1 MQRVRS
7 SVITSRPVPVV
18 SSLCAVV
25 VVLMTVGL
33 VLGLPLGP
41 GAGLGAEPA
50 AWADTPTP
58 GVTPYETAT
67 PTPTDE
73 PTPDPTDDEV
83 TPTPTDEPTDAPTT
97 VGPVPDPTV
106 SSTPTSTA
114 PSPTATSTETVTP
127 SPTASPSSPSP
138 TPTPVL
144 VVPPTAPAAASST
157 VSATSALIAL
167 LVLAGVGAL
176 LYGLTRRTAVDQTV
190 LAPVSGDL
198 PPPTEDDV
206 VTLMTVAGEAMI
218 DAGFDVNDVQSDLR
232 RIADTHQVSDAEV
245 LAMPTLLVVSA
256 QSGRGIRTAAVQ
268 AGQTQLQLHQVEAL
282 DEVIDQ
288 SRGGLDPRTATRRI
302 REIYAAPPPFGPLL
316 RLLGGTLATVGL
328 AVLLGSSL
336 QGLVISG
343 LLGLMTGALVL
354 LGSQIPARYQA
365 LVTVVAA
372 TAVALI
378 VFLLARAGFD
388 NDVVP
393 CLIAP
398 LITLLPG
405 ALLTTGMI
413 ELATGQMI
421 SGAGRLAAGFTQLLL
436 LGVGIAGAALLV
448 GVPELE
454 LTTTSS
460 PLGAVGPWLA
470 VAAFGVGITVNRCVR
485 PRSMGWIL
493 LVLYVAYGAQVLG
506 GLLVGGVMSAFVG
519 ALAMT
524 PVADLVARQRGG
536 PPAIVSFTP
545 AFWLLVPGALG
556 LMGVASLLS
565 GDQAG
570 RDSMLTTVVTMVGI
584 ALGVLVGRAV
594 SVLLGLR
601 RTVE

>member
-1 MQRVRS
+1 M
-7 SVITSRPVPVV
+7 ITSRCVGVIA
-18 SSLCAVV
+18 SLCVV
-25 VVLMTVGL
+25 ALLAFGYC
-33 VLGLPLGP
+33 
-41 GAGLGAEPA
+41 GASV
-50 AWADTPTP
+50 AWADTPSPGGSPYDTP
-58 GVTPYETAT
+58 S

-73 PTPDPTDDEV
+73 PTPDPGDSTTTPSPTLTQGPTDDA
-83 TPTPTDEPTDAPTT
+83 TTDQ
-97 VGPVPDPTV
+97 PVPGPTA
-106 SSTPTSTA
+106 SASPTSARSPTA
-114 PSPTATSTETVTP
+114 GTTGTPSPSATAKRSPTATAV
-127 SPTASPSSPSP
+127 
-138 TPTPVL
+138 V
-144 VVPPTAPAAASST
+144 VVPPTPPAATTST
-157 VSATSALIAL
+157 VSPTSALIAL
-167 LVLAGVGAL
+167 LVLASVGAML
-176 LYGLTRRTAVDQTV
+176 FGLTRRTSARPT
-190 LAPVSGDL
+190 APAISTGR
-198 PPPTEDDV
+198 PATEDEV
-206 VTLMTVAGEAMI
+206 VTLMTVAGEALI

-232 RIADTHQVSDAEV
+232 RIAATHRVSDAEV

-268 AGQTQLQLHQVEAL
+268 AGQTQLQLYQIEAL

-288 SRGGLDPRTATRRI
+288 AREGLDPVTATRRI
-302 REIYAAPPPFGPLL
+302 RDIYTAPSPFGPLP

-328 AVLLGSSL
+328 AVLLGSSW

-343 LLGLMTGALVL
+343 LLGLLTGVLVL

-365 LVTVVAA
+365 LVTVVAS

-378 VFLLARAGFD
+378 VFLLARVGIG
-388 NDVVP
+388 NDIAP

-448 GVPELE
+448 GVPELA
-454 LTTTSS
+454 LTTSKP
-460 PLGAVGPWLA
+460 PLGAIGPWLA
-470 VAAFGVGITVNRCVR
+470 VAAFGIGIMINRCVQ

-506 GLLVGGVMSAFVG
+506 GLVVGGVLSAFVG

-536 PPAIVSFTP
+536 PPAVVSFTP

-570 RDSMLTTVVTMVGI
+570 RESVLTTVVTMVGI

-594 SVLLGLR
+594 SVLIGLR
-601 RTVE
+601 RTRLE